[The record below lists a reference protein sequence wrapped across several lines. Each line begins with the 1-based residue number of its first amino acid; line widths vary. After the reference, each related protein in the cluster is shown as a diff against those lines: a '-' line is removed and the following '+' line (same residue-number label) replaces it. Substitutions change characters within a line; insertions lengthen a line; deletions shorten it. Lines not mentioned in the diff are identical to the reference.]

1 MMLFLKRFA
10 FYITLP
16 CMALLMIAGS
26 SSAQSPLPDDVQVSI
41 EAIHGQLIEWRR
53 DLHQHPELGNREFR
67 TSKIVADHLKS
78 LGIEIQTEVAHTGVV
93 GLLKGGLPGP
103 VIALRADMDAL
114 PVTERNDLPF
124 RSEVVTEYNGQQ
136 VGVMHACG
144 HDTHFAI
151 LLATASVLAKHKD
164 KIRGT
169 IKFIFQPA
177 EEGPPAGEEGG
188 AELMVKENVMRN
200 PDVDRVYGLHVNSQT
215 DVNTITYRPGGTMAS
230 ADDFR
235 LVVKG
240 AQAHGAYPWSSID
253 PIVTSAHIITAAQ
266 TIVSR
271 NVNVTENAAVVTFG
285 SIQGGVRSNIIPEEV
300 VMLGTLRALSPEDRR
315 LVHDNFKRIVNNVAE
330 AMGATVEIQLP
341 YTTSYPVTF
350 NDADLVEATLPILRA
365 VAGDENIK
373 LRHPVTGAEDFSF
386 FAREAPGFF
395 FFLGGKPLD
404 VAYEDSPSHHTPEF
418 FIDESGLL
426 LGVKA
431 FVGIVMGS

>member
-1 MMLFLKRFA
+1 
-10 FYITLP
+10 
-16 CMALLMIAGS
+16 MA
-26 SSAQSPLPDDVQVSI
+26 SI

-53 DLHQHPELGNREFR
+53 DIHQHPELGNREFR
-67 TSKIVADHLKS
+67 TSKMVAEHLRS
-78 LGIEIQTEVAHTGVV
+78 LGIEVTTEVAHTGVV
-93 GLLKGGLPGP
+93 GVLKGGLPGP

-124 RSEVVTEYNGQQ
+124 RSQMVSEYNGQQ

-144 HDTHFAI
+144 HDTHVAM
-151 LLATASVLAKHKD
+151 LMATASVLAKHKD
-164 KIRGT
+164 QIRGT
-169 IKFIFQPA
+169 VKFLFQPA

-188 AELMVKENVMRN
+188 AELMVKEGVMRN
-200 PDVDRVYGLHVNSQT
+200 PDVDFVFGIHVNSQT

-240 AQAHGAYPWSSID
+240 QQAHGAYPWSSID
-253 PIVTSAHIITAAQ
+253 PIVTAAHIITAAQ

-300 VMLGTLRALSPEDRR
+300 IMLGTLRALSLDDRR
-315 LVHDNFKRIVNNVAE
+315 LVHDNFRRIVNNVAE
-330 AMGATVEIQLP
+330 AMGATIELKLP

-350 NDADLVEATLPILRA
+350 NDADLVNRTLPILRA
-365 VAGDENIK
+365 IAGDQNIK

-386 FAREAPGFF
+386 FGREAPGFMY
-395 FFLGGKPLD
+395 FLGGKPLD
-404 VAYEDSPSHHTPEF
+404 VPIEKSPSHHTPEF

-426 LGVKA
+426 LGVKSY
-431 FVGIVMGS
+431 VGIVMGL

>member
-1 MMLFLKRFA
+1 MP
-10 FYITLP
+10 IP
-16 CMALLMIAGS
+16 SEVMA
-26 SSAQSPLPDDVQVSI
+26 SI
-41 EAIHGQLIEWRR
+41 EAIHEQMITWRR
-53 DLHQHPELGNREFR
+53 DIHQHPELGNREFR
-67 TSKIVADHLKS
+67 TSKMVADHLRS
-78 LGIEIQTEVAHTGVV
+78 LGIEIQTDVAHTGVV
-93 GLLKGGLPGP
+93 GLLKGGQPGP

-124 RSEVVTEYNGQQ
+124 RSQVVSEYNGQQ

-144 HDTHFAI
+144 HDTHVAM
-151 LLATASVLAKHKD
+151 LMATASVLAKHKD
-164 KIRGT
+164 RIRGT
-169 IKFIFQPA
+169 VKFLFQPA
-177 EEGPPAGEEGG
+177 EEGPPVGEEGG
-188 AELMVKENVMRN
+188 AELMVKEGVMRN
-200 PDVDRVYGLHVNSQT
+200 PDVDYVFGIHVNSQT

-240 AQAHGAYPWSSID
+240 QQAHGAYPWSSID
-253 PIVTSAHIITAAQ
+253 PIVTAAHIITAAQ

-285 SIQGGVRSNIIPEEV
+285 SVQGGVRSNIIPEEV
-300 VMLGTLRALSPEDRR
+300 VMLGTIRALSHEDRR
-315 LVHDNFKRIVNNVAE
+315 LVHDNFRRIVNNVAE
-330 AMGATVEIQLP
+330 AMGASVEIQMP

-350 NDADLVEATLPILRA
+350 NDADLVNRTLPILRA

-386 FAREAPGFF
+386 FAREAPGFM

-404 VAYEDSPSHHTPEF
+404 VPVEESPSHHTPDF
-418 FIDESGLL
+418 YIDESGLL

-431 FVGIVMGS
+431 YVGIVMGSF

>member
-1 MMLFLKRFA
+1 MRSVKALLLFIV
-10 FYITLP
+10 ITLLASP
-16 CMALLMIAGS
+16 S
-26 SSAQSPLPDDVQVSI
+26 SVAQSPIPSDVMASI

-53 DLHQHPELGNREFR
+53 DIHQHPELGNREFR
-67 TSKIVADHLKS
+67 TSKIVADHLRS
-78 LGIEIQTEVAHTGVV
+78 LGIEVTTEVAHTGVV

-124 RSEVVTEYNGQQ
+124 RSQAISEYNGQQ

-144 HDTHFAI
+144 HDTHVAM
-151 LLATASVLAKHKD
+151 LMATASVLARHKD
-164 KIRGT
+164 RIRGT
-169 IKFIFQPA
+169 VKFLFQPA

-188 AELMVKENVMRN
+188 AELMVKEGVMRS
-200 PDVDRVYGLHVNSQT
+200 PDVDFVFGIHINSQT

-240 AQAHGAYPWSSID
+240 QQAHGAYPWSSID
-253 PIVTSAHIITAAQ
+253 PIVTAAHIITAAQ

-300 VMLGTLRALSPEDRR
+300 VMLGTLRALSHDDRR
-315 LVHDNFKRIVNNVAE
+315 LVHDNFRRIVNNVAE
-330 AMGATVEIQLP
+330 AMGATVELKLP

-350 NDADLVEATLPILRA
+350 NDADLVNSTLPILKA
-365 VAGDENIK
+365 IAGENNVK

-386 FAREAPGFF
+386 FGREAPGFMY
-395 FFLGGKPLD
+395 FLGGKPLD
-404 VAYEDSPSHHTPEF
+404 VPYEKSPSHHTPEF

-426 LGVKA
+426 LGVKSY
-431 FVGIVMGS
+431 VGIVLGLQQ

>member
-1 MMLFLKRFA
+1 MLRHFLTLFITASFTWPA
-10 FYITLP
+10 FGQPAPSAMPIP
-16 CMALLMIAGS
+16 SEVMA
-26 SSAQSPLPDDVQVSI
+26 SI
-41 EAIHGQLIEWRR
+41 EAIHEQMITWRR
-53 DLHQHPELGNREFR
+53 DIHQHPELGNREFR
-67 TSKIVADHLKS
+67 TSKMVADHLRS
-78 LGIEIQTEVAHTGVV
+78 LGIEIQTDVAHTGVV
-93 GLLKGGLPGP
+93 GLLKGGQPGP

-124 RSEVVTEYNGQQ
+124 RSQVVSEYNGQQ

-144 HDTHFAI
+144 HDTHVAM
-151 LLATASVLAKHKD
+151 LMATASVLAKHKD
-164 KIRGT
+164 RIRGT
-169 IKFIFQPA
+169 VKFLFQPA
-177 EEGPPAGEEGG
+177 EEGPPVGEEGG
-188 AELMVKENVMRN
+188 AELMVKEGVMRN
-200 PDVDRVYGLHVNSQT
+200 PDVDYVFGIHVNSQT

-240 AQAHGAYPWSSID
+240 QQAHGAYPWSSID
-253 PIVTSAHIITAAQ
+253 PIVTAAHIITAAQ

-285 SIQGGVRSNIIPEEV
+285 SVQGGVRSNIIPEEV
-300 VMLGTLRALSPEDRR
+300 VMLGTIRALSHEDRR
-315 LVHDNFKRIVNNVAE
+315 LVHDNFRRIVNNVAE
-330 AMGATVEIQLP
+330 AMGASVEIQMP

-350 NDADLVEATLPILRA
+350 NDADLVNRTLPILRA

-386 FAREAPGFF
+386 FAREAPGFM

-404 VAYEDSPSHHTPEF
+404 VPVEESPSHHTPDF
-418 FIDESGLL
+418 YIDESGLL

-431 FVGIVMGS
+431 YVGIVMGSF